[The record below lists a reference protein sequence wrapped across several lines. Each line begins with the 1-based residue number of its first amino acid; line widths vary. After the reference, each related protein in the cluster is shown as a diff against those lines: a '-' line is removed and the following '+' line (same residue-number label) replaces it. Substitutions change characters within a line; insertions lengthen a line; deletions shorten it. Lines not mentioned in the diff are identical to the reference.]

1 MPCSGRAIGPKR
13 ASSRSSVFA
22 WRALPL
28 CTTGP
33 PPPRHAVALIPI
45 VQSLPKMRKG
55 LPLVQGA
62 PRRGALGRAAWAA
75 LLPFLLAALL
85 GSLFFRATSS
95 RREAVV
101 QRQRSVL
108 EEHGRQDAAAALRQE
123 GSGAAL
129 AAAAGSSSGDGVLAA
144 SGGGSGTAPS
154 AGELPKLFLFIGI
167 LSGRGYRH
175 RRLAVREAWANKAQI
190 PGQVVAKFILS
201 EDERT
206 PQVGPPAAARCAA
219 LWVLTQHCIPALQH
233 WLASSLVG
241 RPA

>member
-1 MPCSGRAIGPKR
+1 
-13 ASSRSSVFA
+13 
-22 WRALPL
+22 
-28 CTTGP
+28 
-33 PPPRHAVALIPI
+33 
-45 VQSLPKMRKG
+45 MRKG
-55 LPLVQGA
+55 LPLAQGPA
-62 PRRGALGRAAWAA
+62 RRGALGRTAWAA
-75 LLPFLLAALL
+75 LAPFLLAALL

-108 EEHGRQDAAAALRQE
+108 EEQSKGSPSFSGLEH
-123 GSGAAL
+123 SGAAL
-129 AAAAGSSSGDGVLAA
+129 AAAGASGSSGGGVLAA
-144 SGGGSGTAPS
+144 GAGGTRSGEAPA

-206 PQVGPPAAARCAA
+206 PQVRRAAELAR
-219 LWVLTQHCIPALQH
+219 
-233 WLASSLVG
+233 S
-241 RPA
+241 